1 MGQEITI
8 EKEMGLSHRDFFR
21 TIANAL
27 GTDDFESWDT
37 GVRKTSGDKVLE
49 IKLGP
54 EGERRIAMMVMP
66 RTMVTL
72 SFTNYD
78 PDFSRFSPH
87 VPPLIYSRSL
97 TTQIELEQFRDLTDK
112 SIPVYAHV
120 SLYENIEDNLSSIFL
135 RGVDIEEVIAKNSV
149 MKAQLEKI
157 IQDKIADYNYI
168 ALKAK
173 YQNMILIMEENG
185 NLVGEVK
192 APYILE

>member
-1 MGQEITI
+1 MGQEIII

-27 GTDDFESWDT
+27 GTDDFESWGM

-78 PDFSRFSPH
+78 EVEAKAAVKRFDMM
-87 VPPLIYSRSL
+87 
-97 TTQIELEQFRDLTDK
+97 FK
-112 SIPVYAHV
+112 
-120 SLYENIEDNLSSIFL
+120 
-135 RGVDIEEVIAKNSV
+135 RG
-149 MKAQLEKI
+149 
-157 IQDKIADYNYI
+157 
-168 ALKAK
+168 
-173 YQNMILIMEENG
+173 G
-185 NLVGEVK
+185 G
-192 APYILE
+192 